1 MVSLWNETKCL
12 LCDLVKGEC
21 LWPREVVGLPD
32 VRGRVLKYR
41 GRDAGNVGSREGGDP
56 SVCCGATKYTVAP
69 NHGDKE
75 VRVEVVAQ
83 ECVRDTGVDDVLFGC
98 PVVAGEREGCI
109 GSCLE
114 EGEVDDVLQSGFGGC
129 VDECAVLVQPLG
141 ALRSGHHEEEL
152 GPCQCVS

>member
-75 VRVEVVAQ
+75 VKR
-83 ECVRDTGVDDVLFGC
+83 
-98 PVVAGEREGCI
+98 
-109 GSCLE
+109 
-114 EGEVDDVLQSGFGGC
+114 SGFGAGF
-129 VDECAVLVQPLG
+129 LVRVRGSDYGKKVFEG
-141 ALRSGHHEEEL
+141 AA
-152 GPCQCVS
+152 